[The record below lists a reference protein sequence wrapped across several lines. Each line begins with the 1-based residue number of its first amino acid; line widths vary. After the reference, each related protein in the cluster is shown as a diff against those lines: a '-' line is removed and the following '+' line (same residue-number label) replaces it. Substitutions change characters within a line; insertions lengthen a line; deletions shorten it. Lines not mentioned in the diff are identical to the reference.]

1 MNDLY
6 FHVNHDRIYP
16 SGPDQMSRPRSR
28 ILLSQWILAVV
39 VGSACT
45 APAGSRDA
53 ALPAPSAATIRP
65 PALDHVSP
73 RRDAVGTTPT
83 GFEWTRVAGADRY
96 AIGIWNEVDM
106 LMWRRDDV
114 TGTAIA
120 WPADLQLEF
129 GTYYWGITALRDDR
143 PIADSGRA
151 AFVIVR

>member
-1 MNDLY
+1 
-6 FHVNHDRIYP
+6 
-16 SGPDQMSRPRSR
+16 MSRRRVPRR
-28 ILLSQWILAVV
+28 RLSQWVIALMLS
-39 VGSACT
+39 SACT
-45 APAGSRDA
+45 GSTGSRDA
-53 ALPAPSAATIRP
+53 AGVPAPSPVTQRP

-73 RRDAVGTTPT
+73 RPDAVGTTPS
-83 GFEWTRVAGADRY
+83 GFEWTGVVDADRY

-114 TGTAIA
+114 TGTAIP

-129 GTYYWGITALRDDR
+129 GTYYWGITALRDNR